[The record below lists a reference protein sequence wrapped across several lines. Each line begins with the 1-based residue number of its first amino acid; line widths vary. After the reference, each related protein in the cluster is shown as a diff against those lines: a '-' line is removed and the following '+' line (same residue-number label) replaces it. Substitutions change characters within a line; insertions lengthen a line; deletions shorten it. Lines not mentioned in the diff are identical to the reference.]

1 MPLSEACYVFFDE
14 DFLLGTSAPARCASE
29 SPMAMACLR
38 LVTFLADLRN
48 GLAIPQSLF
57 PREYEVV
64 Q

>member
-1 MPLSEACYVFFDE
+1 
-14 DFLLGTSAPARCASE
+14 
-29 SPMAMACLR
+29 MAMACLR

-57 PREYEVV
+57 PLEYEVV